1 MLKNAQLLVYPINIL
16 GQNICAFVKSKNNK
30 VSSDFFY
37 AKLKNYLGSFKLPK
51 EIYIISKLKKIKEIP
66 KGPTKKILYENSETI
81 MKKISEIND
90 KIFKINPRF

>member
-1 MLKNAQLLVYPINIL
+1 MHYTKLKMLKECAVIGIPDKFL

-66 KGPTKKILYENSETI
+66 KGPTKKILYTKLRDYYEKHLRN
-81 MKKISEIND
+81 
-90 KIFKINPRF
+90 